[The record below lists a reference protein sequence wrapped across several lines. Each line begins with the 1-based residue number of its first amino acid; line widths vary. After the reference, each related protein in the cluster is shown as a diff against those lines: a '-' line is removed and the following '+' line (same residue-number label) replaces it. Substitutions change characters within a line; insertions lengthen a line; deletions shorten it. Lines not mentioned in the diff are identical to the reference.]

1 MNKFIF
7 LLLFFTSALSFGGEL
22 KIEKNEV
29 FKSVI
34 SEMETLGSAPEVY
47 PFSEKYR
54 LDLTL
59 TDLVDQV
66 TILTEGNTHLEEK
79 LKSILT
85 SHPGHFNFLLWWRE
99 VKKASLEDEDF
110 RNKLDKNLY
119 LQFYSPTAVA
129 LIPDYKII
137 DFKKITD
144 HSKLLRIKEYNEFV
158 NDPEGQG
165 LLLFFQKLEQKD
177 FATRPLTVTK
187 LKKITDTHLK
197 KLRKIY
203 YTALIELYKKHDPTR
218 TFFRGKYGLKVRDH
232 SSLHSNSKRLFHL
245 IHSLPDKNQVFFFLQ
260 QKIKNL
266 PFEEGFII
274 LTPTFIQD
282 HFHEIENHLKE
293 LTLSRLLRS
302 EDDEYLLLLRNFIQK
317 KYETIEEDLTEF
329 NQKNESELKVV
340 WTDRRHKPT
349 RIEAMANLEMLLLLY
364 PDSPWVEKDHGT
376 LINRKGKE
384 VYFHKN
390 KLKALGHFF
399 KTLGKELSQTETYS
413 SLLAGTMTLIFTKG
427 NLPVAVSTQKLVKK
441 AIATHR
447 YNKEWEEFLKEAPKD
462 VIDMLLLS
470 SGAGAGRFYKIF
482 AMGGAQGVIQSF
494 MTGQDL
500 ITGAATGAGLN
511 VIQYCLLPQSFSRPM
526 SKAYDPGALALN
538 RKLEL
543 LEKTVKSTIQGSV
556 VAGLEGDN
564 VLMGGLKGGAYGVVS
579 TKVLIWFV
587 GTRYNPFKGWS
598 DSAVDDMIEL
608 ENWFQNIVGRGGVY
622 AIDRQLILDSNFR
635 VGGVLPE
642 WISASI
648 TLPGSVA
655 MGPSAF
661 NQLTTLTHEA
671 SHLMQQ
677 HQSGVFGFYL
687 FRYLPTALF
696 TGYYGHPDEN
706 FLYRL
711 IGLF

>member
-1 MNKFIF
+1 MAFVAQ
-7 LLLFFTSALSFGGEL
+7 LAHGVEL
-22 KIEKNEV
+22 RIEKNEV
-29 FKSVI
+29 LKSI
-34 SEMETLGSAPEVY
+34 LSEMETLGSAPQVY
-47 PFSEKYR
+47 PLSEKYR

-59 TDLVDQV
+59 IDLIDQV
-66 TILTEGNTHLEEK
+66 TLLTENDPQLSQK
-79 LKSILT
+79 LKQALKLAEGPINFT
-85 SHPGHFNFLLWWRE
+85 SWWGE
-99 VKKASLEDEDF
+99 VKKAAEEDEKF
-110 RNKLDKNLY
+110 KKKLDQKLY
-119 LQFYSPTAVA
+119 MQFYSSNGTA
-129 LIPDYKII
+129 LIPDYKYI
-137 DFKKITD
+137 DLKKLSD
-144 HSKLLRIKEYNEFV
+144 QSKLSRIKEYNHFSR
-158 NDPEGQG
+158 DPESSG
-165 LLLFFQKLEQKD
+165 LFLLFKHLHWNF
-177 FATRPLTVTK
+177 FYTRPLTVTK
-187 LKKITDTHLK
+187 LEKIKTSFLH
-197 KLRKIY
+197 KIRISY
-203 YTALIELYKKHDPTR
+203 YKELSRLYNKHDSESD
-218 TFFRGKYGLKVRDH
+218 FFITKYGLKTH
-232 SSLHSNSKRLFHL
+232 NHKLISSRSVRLFN
-245 IHSLPDKNQVFFFLQ
+245 IIQSISDKNEVLFFLS
-260 QKIKNL
+260 QKIKDI
-266 PFEEGFII
+266 PIESGFII
-274 LTPTFIQD
+274 LTPAFIQK
-282 HFHEIENHLKE
+282 HFEQIETNLKE
-293 LTLSRLLRS
+293 FTLSKILHS
-302 EDDEYLLLLRNFIQK
+302 NDDEYLLSLRNFIHKNIQ
-317 KYETIEEDLTEF
+317 TIEIDLSDF
-329 NQKNESELKVV
+329 NQKKGSEIKVV

-349 RIEAMANLEMLLLLY
+349 RIEALANLEMLLLLY

-413 SLLAGTMTLIFTKG
+413 SLLAGTMTLILTKG
-427 NLPVAVSTQKLVKK
+427 NLPFAVSTQKLVKK
-441 AIATHR
+441 AITTHR
-447 YNKEWEEFLKEAPKD
+447 YNKEWEEFLKDAPKD

-494 MTGQDL
+494 VTGQDL

-511 VIQYCLLPQSFSRPM
+511 VIQYYILPQNFSRPM
-526 SKAYDPGALALN
+526 SKAYDPEALALN

-543 LEKTVKSTIQGSV
+543 LEKTVKSSIQGSV

-564 VLMGGLKGGAYGVVS
+564 ILIGGLKGGAYGVVS

-608 ENWFQNIVGRGGVY
+608 ENWFQNIVGRGGEY

-655 MGPSAF
+655 MGPSHF